1 MNKVNYNILKLFKCI
16 LLLITLIL
24 LIVIIP
30 RVVYKEP
37 YNQDNPYQ
45 GTGINLKTKEASM
58 GGSYVIEG
66 KDKLEKFLSENN
78 LNNIS
83 TDEIYLC
90 GNTPY
95 DEVTTYS
102 EGIPQYYNLNIYGN
116 FVDKEKDNLI
126 YFEVIDWYP
135 VNETVLL
142 KDTYIWKNQLRY
154 FFYLAIVINIILIII
169 IINEKNVAA
178 SK

>member
-1 MNKVNYNILKLFKCI
+1 MNKVNHNILKLFKII

-37 YNQDNPYQ
+37 YNQDNLYQ

-58 GGSYVIEG
+58 GGSYVIDG

-83 TDEIYLC
+83 TD
-90 GNTPY
+90 
-95 DEVTTYS
+95 
-102 EGIPQYYNLNIYGN
+102 
-116 FVDKEKDNLI
+116 
-126 YFEVIDWYP
+126 
-135 VNETVLL
+135 
-142 KDTYIWKNQLRY
+142 
-154 FFYLAIVINIILIII
+154 
-169 IINEKNVAA
+169 
-178 SK
+178 

>member
-1 MNKVNYNILKLFKCI
+1 MKVQYNILKLFKII

-24 LIVIIP
+24 LIAIIP
-30 RVVYKEP
+30 RVAYKKP
-37 YNQDNPYQ
+37 YNQDNPYNQ

-135 VNETVLL
+135 VNENVLL
-142 KDTYIWKNQLRY
+142 EDTYIWKNELRY
-154 FFYLAIVINIILIII
+154 FFYLAIAINIILIII
-169 IINEKNVAA
+169 IINEKNIAA

>member
-1 MNKVNYNILKLFKCI
+1 MI
-16 LLLITLIL
+16 
-24 LIVIIP
+24 
-30 RVVYKEP
+30 
-37 YNQDNPYQ
+37 
-45 GTGINLKTKEASM
+45 
-58 GGSYVIEG
+58 
-66 KDKLEKFLSENN
+66 
-78 LNNIS
+78 
-83 TDEIYLC
+83 
-90 GNTPY
+90 
-95 DEVTTYS
+95 TYS

-169 IINEKNVAA
+169 IINEKNEAA